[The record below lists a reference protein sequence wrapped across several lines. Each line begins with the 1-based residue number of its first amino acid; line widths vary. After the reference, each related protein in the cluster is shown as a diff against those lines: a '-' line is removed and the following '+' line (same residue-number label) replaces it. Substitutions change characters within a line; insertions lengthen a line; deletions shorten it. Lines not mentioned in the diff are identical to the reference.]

1 MGAVTLCDRG
11 MMDDKLICTDNPVSA
26 VQREGVLRS
35 FRLYARCKGLLNLWR
50 GRPGCNGC
58 EGWYEAD
65 LALSLSRVHAK
76 RTGPAQTSSSE
87 RRSNGQWWRGE
98 VVPQRFD
105 VSEEAAADSSSG
117 LPIAV
122 VLASAII
129 AETASRY
136 QRGNDTL

>member
-1 MGAVTLCDRG
+1 
-11 MMDDKLICTDNPVSA
+11 
-26 VQREGVLRS
+26 
-35 FRLYARCKGLLNLWR
+35 
-50 GRPGCNGC
+50 
-58 EGWYEAD
+58 
-65 LALSLSRVHAK
+65 
-76 RTGPAQTSSSE
+76 
-87 RRSNGQWWRGE
+87 